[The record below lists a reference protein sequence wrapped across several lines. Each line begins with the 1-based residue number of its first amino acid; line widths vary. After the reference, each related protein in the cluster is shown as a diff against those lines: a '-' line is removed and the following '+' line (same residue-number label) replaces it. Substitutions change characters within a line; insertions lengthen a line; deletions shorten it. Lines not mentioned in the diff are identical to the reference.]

1 MDRAYWTKV
10 DRKMDC
16 AKAMWVVRNLDCGI
30 TSLMSVQTGGDGM
43 IYRGKGSKELSES
56 GGTDFSGLVVGL
68 QERRTAISIKFPNV
82 DDICVLGIDLTMLA
96 NE

>member
-1 MDRAYWTKV
+1 
-10 DRKMDC
+10 
-16 AKAMWVVRNLDCGI
+16 
-30 TSLMSVQTGGDGM
+30 M

-82 DDICVLGIDLTMLA
+82 DDICVLGINLTMLA